1 MLWVQKLRSGTS
13 DSSFHRAGGA
23 IDLFAADLTVE
34 VYGIRRLEGGVTSS
48 LPRSFTNRY
57 IFEGLEPGT

>member
-1 MLWVQKLRSGTS
+1 VTVLFTELNKS
-13 DSSFHRAGGA
+13 

-48 LPRSFTNRY
+48 LPRRFTNRY